1 MKELKILLLISAI
14 TLVTYMGIEPIA
26 HHIMHPHVEPAEYK
40 FKDLAEIPGKGDA
53 VRGKSITAVNCT
65 YCHTIQSDGV
75 TKIVSKE
82 DLEKKYGI
90 AANVDKNFDKLHKRF
105 MAEQGN
111 SAVPLDLSNVASI
124 FDETFLKNFIK
135 NPANTAF
142 DSTYKLHKKKQMH
155 LDLAAADSEEEQK
168 EIEAAV
174 AKDIESFVNKQK
186 IGMPSFNY
194 LTDQEISD
202 VTAYLQ
208 SIAKKLTEKEALEL
222 ACARCHGVAYAGI
235 DATTPEALLTKYLG
249 TTPPD
254 LSMMIRSKGEDYL
267 TVFINDPQKVL
278 IGSSMPR
285 VGINE
290 HTESQI
296 VHYLESV
303 GDSKK
308 AERES
313 LGIWVILY
321 FVIFTIL
328 AYLWKRQ
335 IWKEVK

>member
-40 FKDLAEIPGKGDA
+40 FKDLAKVEGQGDA
-53 VRGKSITAVNCT
+53 VRGKEIVIQNCIT
-65 YCHTIQSDGV
+65 CHTIKSDGV
-75 TKIVSKE
+75 TEIVSKE
-82 DLEKKYGI
+82 DLERKYGV
-90 AANVDKNFDKLHKRF
+90 AANVDKNFDALHNRYL
-105 MAEQGN
+105 AEMYTA
-111 SAVPLDLSNVASI
+111 AVPLDLSNVASI

-135 NPANTAF
+135 NPANAAF
-142 DSTYKLHKKKQMH
+142 DSTYRLHKTKQMH
-155 LDLAAADSEEEQK
+155 LDLAAADSEAEQK
-168 EIEAAV
+168 NIEETA
-174 AKDIESFVNKQK
+174 AKDIASFEGKSK
-186 IGMPSFNY
+186 IGMYGFDF
-194 LTDQEISD
+194 LGDQAIND
-202 VTAYLQ
+202 ITAYLH
-208 SIAKKLTEKEALEL
+208 SIAKPLSEKEALEL
-222 ACARCHGVAYAGI
+222 ACARCHGVAYAKI
-235 DATTPEALLTKYLG
+235 ESTTSAKLLTKYLG